1 MRIHHIIYLLFVL
14 GFTACKPTSKVAI
27 KYPLQNISLDLI
39 TLASDKMEGRETGEP
54 GEILASEYII
64 ERFTEIGLTPKGDN
78 KTFIQTF
85 SKKLKNNPHASA
97 SQGDKEITGR
107 NIVGFIDNG
116 QPNTIVI
123 GAHYDHLGY
132 GESGSLHA
140 GEKEIHNGAD
150 DNASGVSGLFYLA
163 ESLKKSKFKNNNY
176 LFIAFSGE
184 EKGLLGSNFF
194 VNNPTVTKTS
204 INYMVNMDMIGR
216 LSADKK
222 LLVGGVGTS
231 PVFDKLLDQ
240 VKTPALSVKKELSG
254 SGSSDHMSFYNAD
267 IPVISFFTGQHND
280 YHKPSDDANLINFSG
295 MQQVLEF
302 IYQTIGL
309 LDKEGK
315 LTFTK
320 TVDNSASTRTFSVT
334 LGVMPDYLFD
344 GKGMRIDGVRDG
356 KPAAMIGLQKG
367 DVIVRMGE
375 YDIED
380 MQDYMQ
386 ALGKFEK
393 GQTIILTFMRNNEK
407 LEQKVTF

>member
-14 GFTACKPTSKVAI
+14 SFTACKPTSKVAI
-27 KYPLQNISLDLI
+27 KYPMQTLSVDML
-39 TLASDKMEGRETGEP
+39 TLASDEMEGRETGQK
-54 GEILASEYII
+54 GELLASEYII
-64 ERFTEIGLTPKGDN
+64 KRFKEIGLSPKGDN

-85 SKKLKNNPHASA
+85 SKKLKSNPHTASTD
-97 SQGDKEITGR
+97 DKEIIGR
-107 NIVGFIDNG
+107 NVVGFIDNG

-150 DNASGVSGLFYLA
+150 DNASGVTGLFYLA

-194 VNNPTVTKTS
+194 VNNPTVNKTS

-216 LSADKK
+216 LSTDKK

-240 VKTPALSVKKELSG
+240 VQTPALSVKKELSG

-380 MQDYMQ
+380 MQGYMQ